1 MSIRV
6 RFTLVYNLILLA
18 TLTVFSVALYNIQ
31 AINTLRTLKS
41 ALTKSSDEVAINLI
55 PLVLLY
61 PPSLG
66 PNLQE
71 SDPRLFENLSNA
83 LEIKSLREREIVRV
97 LDASGNLVAAPFGLA
112 DKGLPISKEGMEQL
126 QNGNAWWETTNV
138 GVNLLVLNRPIIV
151 DNQLYMILQVARP
164 LTEREQ
170 SLHALRNTLIAAD
183 LVVLVLAS
191 IIGWVLSGYL
201 LRPIK
206 RITQTAQQIG
216 NEQNFSRRVDYNG
229 PNDEVGQ
236 LAKTFN
242 TMLEQLEEAY
252 KKVSGSLEMQRDF
265 LADVSHE
272 LRTPLTTLRGNLGL
286 LRHEPPIPED
296 ETADILNDMVDETD
310 RMIRLVNELLEQA
323 RADST
328 KNMLLEP
335 VNLKIL
341 LQDVVRQA
349 KLLSEDRQISLDVPD
364 DLSVMATKDA
374 LKQVMLILVDNAIKH
389 SQRDIVLEAQRVE
402 DEVEI
407 RVIDHGKGLS
417 PEELTHVFERFY
429 RADRLSGNGFGLGL
443 SIAKGLVENMNGQI
457 SMASEIGVGTT
468 VMLKF
473 KAAEREGEAT

>member
-6 RFTLVYNLILLA
+6 RFTLVYNLILLG

-170 SLHALRNTLIAAD
+170 SLHALRNTLITAD

>member
-1 MSIRV
+1 MHLESGC
-6 RFTLVYNLILLA
+6 
-18 TLTVFSVALYNIQ
+18 
-31 AINTLRTLKS
+31 RT
-41 ALTKSSDEVAINLI
+41 
-55 PLVLLY
+55 
-61 PPSLG
+61 
-66 PNLQE
+66 
-71 SDPRLFENLSNA
+71 
-83 LEIKSLREREIVRV
+83 
-97 LDASGNLVAAPFGLA
+97 FGLA

-170 SLHALRNTLIAAD
+170 SLHALRNTLITAD

-191 IIGWVLSGYL
+191 IIGWVLSGYV

-216 NEQNFSRRVDYNG
+216 NEQDFSRRVDYNG

-252 KKVSGSLEMQRDF
+252 QKVSGALEMQRDF

-296 ETADILNDMVDETD
+296 EAADILNDMVDETD

-389 SQRDIVLEAQRVE
+389 SQRDIMLEAQRVD

-407 RVIDHGKGLS
+407 RVIDYGKGLS

-443 SIAKGLVENMNGQI
+443 SIAKGLVENMNGRI
-457 SMASEIGVGTT
+457 SMTSIVGVGTT
-468 VMLKF
+468 VTLRL
-473 KAAEREGEAT
+473 KAAERLGEAA